1 MSTSRFSSSDSATS
15 KTKAAPAI
23 GTESS
28 VQKDGYQ
35 WTALSVTTVGALL
48 ASIQGSA
55 LLIALP
61 SILAELHVT
70 FFTIM
75 WVLLG
80 YLLILTVF
88 TPIVG
93 RLADM
98 WGRKRLYNSGFIAFT
113 VGSLI
118 AGVAQPQFHGA
129 DLILGR
135 VVQGLGAALLVTNS
149 TLIGTQCRAG
159 APQL

>member
-1 MSTSRFSSSDSATS
+1 MRAFRSSSKTSDTTTTEPNTTEAVQGHHDS
-15 KTKAAPAI
+15 
-23 GTESS
+23 
-28 VQKDGYQ
+28 YQ
-35 WTALSVTTVGALL
+35 WIALSVTTVGSLL

-61 SILAELHVT
+61 NILNELHAT

-80 YLLILTVF
+80 YLLILTVL

-98 WGRKRLYNSGFIAFT
+98 WGRKRLYNSGFVAFT
-113 VGSLI
+113 VGSLV
-118 AGVAQPQFHGA
+118 AGLAQPQFHGG
-129 DLILGR
+129 D
-135 VVQGLGAALLVTNS
+135 
-149 TLIGTQCRAG
+149 
-159 APQL
+159 

>member
-1 MSTSRFSSSDSATS
+1 MFMRSSRFSSDVPIDNIRQDELS
-15 KTKAAPAI
+15 KQAEA
-23 GTESS
+23 E
-28 VQKDGYQ
+28 QQNGYQ

-61 SILAELHVT
+61 TILTELHTT

-98 WGRKRLYNSGFIAFT
+98 WCRKRLYNSGFIAFT

-129 DLILGR
+129 DLIL
-135 VVQGLGAALLVTNS
+135 
-149 TLIGTQCRAG
+149 
-159 APQL
+159 